1 MSTYIVNKL
10 NLNCSRGFLGEKSV
24 NMKEASVEKSKEFLC
39 RFDIGTP
46 LNKVRAHYRNYIE
59 NRTENDELILNR
71 VKEHK
76 GYRYRDVRPIM
87 KKRIIYIFGGE
98 CAICGNPENLE
109 IHHIIPRAEGGTNDI
124 ANLLPLC
131 HECHCA
137 IHKMK
142 EIHGKKTYEER
153 FENVLNQNV
162 EFCNCLVGG
171 KCA

>member
-1 MSTYIVNKL
+1 MNKK
-10 NLNCSRGFLGEKSV
+10 EK
-24 NMKEASVEKSKEFLC
+24 ASVEQSKHFLSC
-39 RFDIGTP
+39 FQYGTP
-46 LNKVRAHYRNYIE
+46 LGKVRFHYRNYLK
-59 NRTENDELILNR
+59 NRSENDDLIRNR
-71 VKEHK
+71 KYERK
-76 GYRYRDVRPIM
+76 GYKYRDVEVVM
-87 KKRIIYIFGGE
+87 KKRVIYIFGGE

-109 IHHIIPRAEGGTNDI
+109 IHHVVPRAEGGTNDI

-142 EIHGKKTYEER
+142 KINGKKTYEER

-171 KCA
+171 ECA

>member
-1 MSTYIVNKL
+1 MNI
-10 NLNCSRGFLGEKSV
+10 
-24 NMKEASVEKSKEFLC
+24 KEASVEQSKVFLC
-39 RFDIGTP
+39 RFNIGTS
-46 LNKVRAHYRNYIE
+46 LNKVRFHYRNYIE
-59 NRTENDELILNR
+59 NRNENDQLILNR
-71 VKEHK
+71 KNERAGIK
-76 GYRYRDVRPIM
+76 YRDVRPVM

-137 IHKMK
+137 IHKTK
-142 EIHGKKTYEER
+142 EISGKKTYEER

-162 EFCNCLVGG
+162 EFCNCLVG
-171 KCA
+171 AENA